1 LSIIKKDNLLTIRT
15 PESNYFANLPNIHN
29 MWIPF
34 WEIIDNNFY
43 FNFYSAQVFWKYTTK
58 NIINLD
64 KEKSKQFI
72 IWLDLKLNNSDTK
85 NCELWQVII
94 SFNNIILWTSLL
106 QKNNKLK
113 NQVPRENIKM

>member
-1 LSIIKKDNLLTIRT
+1 LSIIKKENSLTIRT
-15 PESNYFANLPNIHN
+15 NESNSFANFPNIHN

-34 WEIIDNNFY
+34 WEIIDNNFLL
-43 FNFYSAQVFWKYTTK
+43 NFYSAQVFWKYATK
-58 NIINLD
+58 NIIELT
-64 KEKSKQFI
+64 KEKSNQFI
-72 IWLDLKLNNSDTK
+72 NWLDLKLDNSELQ

-106 QKNNKLK
+106 QKNWKLK